1 MKHLG
6 LQNLTSILKKCLTFL
21 PPGAETYWILS
32 GMKEIISFWAKVGE
46 VPSKIS
52 KTFESSV
59 VGTPHFGPVPNFEM
73 TEASKKAVQIS
84 EVCVA

>member
-1 MKHLG
+1 
-6 LQNLTSILKKCLTFL
+6 
-21 PPGAETYWILS
+21 
-32 GMKEIISFWAKVGE
+32 MKEIISFWAKVGE